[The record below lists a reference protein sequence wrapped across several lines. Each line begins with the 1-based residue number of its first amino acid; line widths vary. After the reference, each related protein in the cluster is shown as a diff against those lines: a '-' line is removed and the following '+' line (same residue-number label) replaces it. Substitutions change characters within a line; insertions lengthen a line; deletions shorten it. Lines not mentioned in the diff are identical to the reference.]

1 MAYLFKYLS
10 RQLINDL
17 NSVFSYVFLIST
29 ISVYRWLILLFQHSK
44 MCHLLGKD
52 QHVRAH
58 IRRYTAEAFAFL
70 MRKARKEKLSDL
82 INHILESLLENGTE
96 EYIEGL
102 SMLFFESMK
111 VVAETNHVTCTS
123 KINDHPVANW
133 SSTSH
138 QSRANLQWIVDTDPE
153 SWNASWSFT

>member
-1 MAYLFKYLS
+1 MRY
-10 RQLINDL
+10 
-17 NSVFSYVFLIST
+17 
-29 ISVYRWLILLFQHSK
+29 ILVSIFVLYMSGLHVADPPFQNSK

-70 MRKARKEKLSDL
+70 MRKARKEKLADL
-82 INHILESLLENGTE
+82 IRHILESLLENGTE

-111 VVAETNHVTCTS
+111 V
-123 KINDHPVANW
+123 
-133 SSTSH
+133 
-138 QSRANLQWIVDTDPE
+138 L
-153 SWNASWSFT
+153 

>member
-1 MAYLFKYLS
+1 
-10 RQLINDL
+10 
-17 NSVFSYVFLIST
+17 
-29 ISVYRWLILLFQHSK
+29 

-82 INHILESLLENGTE
+82 IKHILQSLLENGTE

-102 SMLFFESMK
+102 SMLFFESMNLLLG
-111 VVAETNHVTCTS
+111 E
-123 KINDHPVANW
+123 
-133 SSTSH
+133 SSDIHNEHKRLIT
-138 QSRANLQWIVDTDPE
+138 II
-153 SWNASWSFT
+153 